1 MCGIAG
7 IYNLDNS
14 PIDNRQ
20 LVEMTNIVR
29 HRGPDDEGYLLVN
42 TQSGAINHYHGDD
55 TIEPVKRRTQHINQ
69 AQPAN
74 LGFGYRRLSIIDLT
88 SAGHQPMSSADG
100 SLWIVYNGEIF
111 NYLELREEL
120 TKLGYSFRSNSDT
133 EVILAAYEEW
143 GTECLNQF
151 NGMWSFALWDNRKK
165 RLFCARDRFGIK
177 PFAYYFDD
185 KRFIFGSEIKQI
197 LINPVDRTLNM
208 PMIYRGMKLNS
219 FLCYGDETY
228 FENIKV
234 LPHGH
239 FIIIENGQMQR
250 RKYYDLD
257 PATFETSRI
266 SFAEASEQYRE
277 LFIDAVRLR
286 MRSDVEV
293 GSCLSGGLDSSAV
306 VCTAVKNTTQRFK
319 TFTAYY
325 TDEERYDERYWAEIV
340 GKHANCEMYYVSP
353 DPAEILA
360 DFDRMTWFNDYP
372 IVGSSFISQHYLMRL
387 ARQTGVPVLL
397 DGQGSDEILA
407 GYNHAFYRYYADLLS
422 KLRWLKFAKEF
433 PTYLKHNQKG
443 TIGAKFAKTLLAWI
457 FKESTLYDQEAK
469 RLFESPFTEKIEDS
483 QLFRQIV
490 DLPVSRL
497 SNFLYNLLMTTSI
510 QTLLH
515 FEDRNSMAHS
525 IETRV
530 PFLDYRLVEF
540 VFRLPSEYKVSGYSG
555 KLIHRH
561 ALREIVPA
569 EILNRKDKVNFTA
582 PGEKYWLRRDWQS
595 GLSEVFQSAPLN
607 HRPIYNQKKLT
618 SIYNRFLA
626 GDEKLSTLI
635 WRIYG
640 LEKWLRMND

>member
-14 PIDNRQ
+14 PIDVRK
-20 LVEMTNIVR
+20 LLEMTNVIR
-29 HRGPDDEGYLLVN
+29 HRGPDDEGYLLVD
-42 TQSGAINHYHGDD
+42 TQSGLISHYHGDD
-55 TIEPVKRRTQHINQ
+55 TIEPIKRRTQHINQ
-69 AQPAN
+69 TQPAN

-88 SAGHQPMSSADG
+88 PSGHQPMSRSDG

-120 TKLGYSFRSNSDT
+120 IRLGYQFRSNSDT

-143 GTECLNQF
+143 GYECLARF

-165 RLFCARDRFGIK
+165 CLFCARDRFGIK
-177 PFAYYFDD
+177 PFAYYFDSQ
-185 KRFIFGSEIKQI
+185 RFIFGSEIKQI
-197 LINPVDRTLNM
+197 LLHPIAKSLNM
-208 PMIYRGMKLNS
+208 AMIWRSMKLNS

-228 FENIKV
+228 FREVKI
-234 LPHGH
+234 LPHSHYLILQSGNLV
-239 FIIIENGQMQR
+239 I

-257 PATFETSRI
+257 PTTFETASI

-277 LFIDAVRLR
+277 LFTDAVRLR
-286 MRSDVEV
+286 MHSDVEV

-306 VCTAVKNTTQRFK
+306 VCTAVKYTTQRFK

-325 TDEERYDERYWAEIV
+325 TEEERYDERPWAAIV
-340 GKHANCEMYYVSP
+340 GKHANCDMYYVSP
-353 DPAEILA
+353 DPAKVLA

-372 IVGSSFISQHYLMRL
+372 VVGSSFISQYYLMRL

-397 DGQGSDEILA
+397 DGQGSDEILG
-407 GYNHAFYRYYADLLS
+407 GYNHAFYRYYADLLN
-422 KLRWLKFAKEF
+422 KIRWLKFVREF
-433 PTYLKHNQKG
+433 PSYLKYNQKG

-457 FKESTLYDQEAK
+457 FKESTLYNQEAK
-469 RLFESPFTEKIEDS
+469 HLFESPFVENIKDD

-540 VFRLPSEYKVSGYSG
+540 VFCLPSEFKISGYTG
-555 KLIHRH
+555 KLVHRH
-561 ALREIVPA
+561 ALRGVVPA
-569 EILNRKDKVNFTA
+569 KILARTDKVNFAA
-582 PGEKYWLRRDWQS
+582 PGEAYWMRR
-595 GLSEVFQSAPLN
+595 EMKPLFVQTFYHSRFYERPFYN
-607 HRPIYNQKKLT
+607 HRLIEEWGKKYL
-618 SIYNRFLA
+618 N
-626 GDEKLSTLI
+626 GDDRHGSPL
-635 WRIYG
+635 WRIIA
-640 LEKWLRMND
+640 LEQWFRN